1 MIRVKICGITSIE
14 DALYC
19 SSCGADALG
28 FIFSRV
34 TPRYVSL
41 SKAGSIISKLDPFV
55 STVGVFVDEDKNTVE
70 KTARRLNLDIL
81 QFHGKE
87 TPEFCRYFRPDFKV
101 IKTFFPDD
109 RFSFKSLKAYK
120 VDACLFDVA
129 FEKKKTGSR
138 TISESLMREIA
149 LLSKTGRVI
158 VSGGLNK
165 DNLPRILKI
174 TRPYA
179 VDVASGVE
187 SLPGKKDPGKVREF
201 IKKARSYEIAG

>member
-1 MIRVKICGITSIE
+1 MCGITNIE
-14 DALYC
+14 DAFCC

-28 FIFSRV
+28 FIFSKV

-41 SKAGSIISKLDPFV
+41 SKAESIISRLDPFV
-55 STVGVFVDEDKNTVE
+55 SKAGVFVDEDKDTVE
-70 KTARRLNLDIL
+70 KIARRLNLDIL

-87 TPEFCRYFRPDFKV
+87 TPGFCGYFSPDFKV

-109 RFSFKSLKAYK
+109 RPGLKSLKAYK
-120 VDACLFDVA
+120 VDAYLFDVA
-129 FEKKKTGSR
+129 FEKKKNGPRS
-138 TISESLMREIA
+138 ISESLLKEIA
-149 LLSKTGRVI
+149 LLNKTYRVVI
-158 VSGGLNK
+158 SGGLNT
-165 DNLPRILKI
+165 DNLTRILKI

-201 IKKARSYEIAG
+201 IKKAKSYEITG